1 MFSSLSSNLRTQISR
16 ANPVLSAFK
25 NNIKKTNMNLFL
37 NNLTKKNF
45 SSVYVNH
52 RDTIDNNQNTP
63 FDFTEENYKKVEEI
77 LVIIINSFIRDNQTQ
92 RFVFV

>member
-1 MFSSLSSNLRTQISR
+1 MFSSLGLQLARNFS
-16 ANPVLSAFK
+16 FK
-25 NNIKKTNMNLFL
+25 NQFFSLSRFNFKQNNQMFGFQKIMEKK
-37 NNLTKKNF
+37 F

-77 LVIIINSFIRDNQTQ
+77 LVRNKS
-92 RFVFV
+92 